1 MRSEAIFDLDER
13 RATVEE
19 LNQQRLDP
27 GFWDDPEAAQK
38 VEKQIAEEQAWI
50 DDWAALKEQ
59 ADDVETLQLLAEEE
73 EADLQG
79 EIIAEA
85 EALERELDK
94 LELRSLLDD
103 PDDKRDA
110 IVTINPG
117 AGGTESQDWAEMLLR
132 MYTRWG
138 EQQGYDVALLEHQ
151 PADTA
156 GIKSA
161 SLSIEGNYA
170 YGYLKGESGV
180 HRLVRISPYDSSNRR
195 HTSFASVFVYP
206 EVDDEIEVDLSAGET
221 ELQTFRSGGS
231 GGQHVNKVATGV
243 RLIWN
248 GELSNGEEVRIE
260 AECTAERSQLQN
272 RRRAEQMLRSRV
284 YQAEKE
290 LQEQAKE
297 ALESSKKKIE
307 WGSQIRS
314 YVLHPYTMANDHRTE
329 TKISDVEKVLDG
341 HLEPFIQASLLHDVE
356 AEKKTPAP

>member
-19 LNQQRLDP
+19 LNQQRLEP
-27 GFWDDPEAAQK
+27 GFWDDPQSAQQ
-38 VEKQIAEEQAWI
+38 VEKQIAEEQKWI
-50 DDWAALKEQ
+50 DEWEDLKEQ
-59 ADDVETLQLLAEEE
+59 AENVETLRLLAEEE
-73 EADLQG
+73 GEDLQD
-79 EIIAEA
+79 EIFSEA
-85 EALERELDK
+85 RQLERHLDR
-94 LELRSLLDD
+94 LELRSLLSD
-103 PDDKRDA
+103 PDDKRNA
-110 IVTINPG
+110 ILTINPG
-117 AGGTESQDWAEMLLR
+117 AGGTESQDWAEMLSR

-138 EQQGYDVALLEHQ
+138 EQEDFDVEMLEYQ
-151 PADTA
+151 PAEEA

-161 SLSIEGNYA
+161 TLRIEGRYA

-206 EVDDEIEVDLSAGET
+206 EVDDDIEVDLSAGET

-272 RRRAEQMLRSRV
+272 RNRAEQMLRSRV

-290 LQEQAKE
+290 LQEAAKE
-297 ALESSKKKIE
+297 ELESSKKKIE

-314 YVLHPYTMANDHRTE
+314 YVLHPYTMVNDHRTE
-329 TKISDVEKVLDG
+329 TKVSDANKVLDG
-341 HLEPFIQASLLHDVE
+341 HLEPFIQALLLHDVE
-356 AEKKTPAP
+356 GKKASVS